1 MKNTATVRS
10 SALPKL
16 AVCGQ
21 FEGAQGEPSE
31 AAARGL
37 RLDAALREAWT
48 TGKVPALE
56 QSDAI
61 PVAWAYGV
69 IEALAKGYHGAA
81 TIRHNVEMR
90 EEHCKIWVPLID
102 YTGTAD
108 AICLGGRWIAD
119 LKSGQARNYREQMA
133 AYCLGL
139 MTQHLETQWSYHLV
153 FCDAEEIVSET
164 LTFAQAREIVQ
175 GVIDNLKNPPS
186 ENEYCGWCA
195 KSLTCSARVSAK
207 DAAVAV
213 IEQSLASDSPAFL
226 ELLNDP
232 ERLGRFLDQCKTF
245 EHFQE
250 AAQNKA
256 RETIE
261 SGGDVPG
268 YRLQKSRVTE
278 TVTVDTQFKHAAEK
292 QVSYGDLLRAHGA
305 ISAKKFRELVGE
317 GVEFPIETKTSKP
330 SLVQTKTKK

>member
-1 MKNTATVRS
+1 MKQQIRS

-21 FEGAQGEPSE
+21 FEGAQGGPSE
-31 AAARGL
+31 AAARGT

-48 TGKVPALE
+48 TGEVPALE

-61 PVAWAYGV
+61 PVAWAFGV
-69 IEALAKGYHGAA
+69 MDELSKGYHEAIP
-81 TIRHNVEMR
+81 IRWNVEMR
-90 EEHCKIWVPLID
+90 DEHCKIWVPLID

-108 AICLGGRWIAD
+108 AICIGGRWLAD
-119 LKSGQARNYREQMA
+119 LKSGLRRNYREQMA

-139 MTQHLETQWSYHLV
+139 MTQHLETEWTYHLV

-164 LTFAQAREIVQ
+164 LTFAQARKIVQ

-195 KSLTCSARVSAK
+195 KSLTCSARVQAK

-213 IEQSLASDSPAFL
+213 IEKSLAPDSPAFF

-232 ERLGRFLDQCKTF
+232 ERLGKFLDQCSTF
-245 EHFQE
+245 EAFWD
-250 AAQNKA
+250 AAREKA
-256 RETIE
+256 RKTIE
-261 SGGDVPG
+261 DGGRVPG
-268 YRLQKSRVTE
+268 YRLQKGRVTE
-278 TVTVDTQFKHAAEK
+278 TVSVETQFECAAAKET
-292 QVSYGDLLRAHGA
+292 SYGDLIRAHGA
-305 ISAKKFRELVGE
+305 LGAKKFRELVGE
-317 GVEFPIETKTSKP
+317 GVEFLTETKTSKP

>member
-1 MKNTATVRS
+1 MSKTKIRS

-21 FEGAQGEPSE
+21 FEGAQGELSE
-31 AAARGL
+31 AAARGM
-37 RLDAALREAWT
+37 RLDAALRSAWT
-48 TGKVPALE
+48 TGEVPPLE
-56 QSDAI
+56 REEGIA
-61 PVAWAYGV
+61 VAWSFGV
-69 IEALAKGYHGAA
+69 IDGFSKGYEG
-81 TIRHNVEMR
+81 TTPVRWEVEMR

-119 LKSGQARNYREQMA
+119 LKSGQVRNYREQMA

-139 MTQHLETQWSYHLV
+139 MAQHLETEWKYYLI
-153 FCDAEEIVSET
+153 FCDAEEIVSEM

-195 KSLTCSARVSAK
+195 KSLTCSARVQAK
-207 DAAVAV
+207 DAAVAAV
-213 IEQSLASDSPAFL
+213 EQSLAPDSPAFL

-261 SGGDVPG
+261 GGGDVPG
-268 YRLQKSRVTE
+268 YRLQKGRVTE
-278 TVTVDTQFKHAAEK
+278 TVSVDTQFKCAGEK

-305 ISAKKFRELVGE
+305 MNAKKFRELVGE
-317 GVEFPIETKTSKP
+317 GIDFPTETKTSKP
-330 SLVQTKTKK
+330 SLVSKIKK